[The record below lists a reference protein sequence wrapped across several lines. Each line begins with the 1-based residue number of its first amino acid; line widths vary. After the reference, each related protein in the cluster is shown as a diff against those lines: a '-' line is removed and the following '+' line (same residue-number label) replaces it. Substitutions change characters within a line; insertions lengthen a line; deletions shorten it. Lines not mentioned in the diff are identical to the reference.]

1 MTEINR
7 TYSLRIR
14 LMLVKKTIPG
24 IIMNPITKTLN
35 TIVQLS
41 PILCSFKLKYLK
53 NPGNQLYSN
62 KIKKQT
68 KINSSL
74 DRLSTKLSKLYLNI
88 RKVLL
93 SQNPNISQYYLFFT
107 ENTKAPLK
115 SGLFCFS
122 L

>member
-41 PILCSFKLKYLK
+41 PIYAPL
-53 NPGNQLYSN
+53 N
-62 KIKKQT
+62 
-68 KINSSL
+68 
-74 DRLSTKLSKLYLNI
+74 LSI
-88 RKVLL
+88 RKILII
-93 SQNPNISQYYLFFT
+93 NPILI
-107 ENTKAPLK
+107 KL
-115 SGLFCFS
+115 
-122 L
+122 